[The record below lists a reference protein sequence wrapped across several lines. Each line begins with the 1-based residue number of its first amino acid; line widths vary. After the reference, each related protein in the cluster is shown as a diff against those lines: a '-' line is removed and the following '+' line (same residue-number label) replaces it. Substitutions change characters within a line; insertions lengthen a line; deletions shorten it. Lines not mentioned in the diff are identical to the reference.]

1 VRGRYWSRGTQVDE
15 DTAAAAA
22 TQSPGQDL
30 SWERIVERHSDRV
43 YRLAYRLTGD
53 RHDAEDLT
61 QEVFVRVFRSLG
73 TYTPGTFEGWLH
85 RITTNLFL
93 DQARRKQRIRF
104 DALSEDRADRL
115 TSAAPAPEVAYADQR
130 FDDDVE
136 AALATLPPD
145 FRAAVVL
152 CDVEGLSYEE
162 VATILDAKLGTVR
175 SRISRGRAMLRQA
188 LAHRA
193 PTDGRERYAG
203 PGLPQEVTRS

>member
-1 VRGRYWSRGTQVDE
+1 MQLRGKR
-15 DTAAAAA
+15 
-22 TQSPGQDL
+22 
-30 SWERIVERHSDRV
+30 DRV
-43 YRLAYRLTGD
+43 SQAEPDTSNEADVPSWDEIVDQHSARAFRLAFRLTGN

-61 QEVFVRVFRSLG
+61 QEVFVRVFRSLH

-104 DALSEDRADRL
+104 DALAD
-115 TSAAPAPEVAYADQR
+115 
-130 FDDDVE
+130 E
-136 AALATLPPD
+136 AAHRLPAVGPGPEATNLDQLFDADIERALMKLPAE

-162 VATILDAKLGTVR
+162 IAVILDAKLGTVR
-175 SRISRGRAMLRQA
+175 SRIHRGRAMLRKA

-193 PTDGRERYAG
+193 PSAGRSRQIG
-203 PGLPQEVTRS
+203 PALYDAHPAVGS